1 MLNYTFAELLTV
13 YFHLHQDLETRKN
26 QTELAAAIDV
36 SRRTLAGWFAGDY
49 LPRTPDLVER
59 LANALCL
66 TAFQA
71 DLLFYAVNPA
81 WVKYGTPAAVLAQAA
96 VLRYREQ
103 EGEAAPLP
111 AATPSLAQIETTWR
125 PYFREEFTSNYQR
138 WGVGIKHN
146 GICRIER
153 AMVDGSY
160 QLTVQNEYHEDVF
173 MGGDSNCLAPPH
185 YYFSVTAQLMQGDTE
200 ADGYGIMFEAINDEC
215 YAFFRVRERLRR
227 ISVVQTR
234 NGGDDAQV
242 FLRQL
247 PVAGLQP
254 GQANQLAILALQEDH
269 WFYVNGQVVGHCVLP
284 RLGVA
289 RLDVGVAAGVGQRVV
304 CAFRRLRVTVP

>member
-13 YFHLHQDLETRKN
+13 YFHLHQDLETCKT
-26 QTELAAAIDV
+26 QTELAAAIGV

-59 LANALCL
+59 LATALCL

-71 DLLFYAVNPA
+71 DLLFYAVNPT
-81 WVKYGTPAAVLAQAA
+81 WVKYGTPTAVLAEAA

-103 EGEAAPLP
+103 AGETVPIP
-111 AATPSLAQIETTWR
+111 QATPSLAQIEASWH

-138 WGVGIKHN
+138 WGVGTKHN
-146 GICRIER
+146 GICRLAR
-153 AMVDGSY
+153 AMADGCY
-160 QLTVQNEYHEDVF
+160 RLTLQNEYHEDVF
-173 MGGDSNCLAPPH
+173 MGGDSNCLAPPN
-185 YYFSVTAQLMQGDTE
+185 YYLTVHAQLVHGSDD
-200 ADGYGIMFEAINDEC
+200 ADGYGLMFEAINDEC
-215 YAFFRVRERLRR
+215 YAFFRVRDRLRR

-242 FLRQL
+242 YLRQI

-254 GQANQLAILALQEDH
+254 GQPNQVAILALQEDH
-269 WFYVNGQVVGHCVLP
+269 WFYVNGQLIGHCVLP
-284 RLGVA
+284 RLPLA
-289 RLDVGVAAGVGQRVV
+289 RLDVGVAAGVGQRVG
-304 CAFRRLRVTVP
+304 CEFRHLRVTVP